1 VILVADGEEENKALL
16 ESDLVN
22 ECDGVKWLVV
32 PHGGAAAARNAGIAA
47 AKGEFVVFVDSD
59 DYLPPNALN
68 ALWEAMG
75 RTGASFVMAN
85 HSRAYAGRTERVT
98 LFAGECDWDQDNTS
112 EIIKILLS
120 SGTDAATVW
129 GKMFRLDF
137 LKVHQLK
144 FKTDLSNGE
153 DQEFMIRCAQQATKI
168 AAIPDDVYT
177 YVYNAGSSVR
187 AFNHNYVRD
196 VEATI
201 RTIGDDLGVTDSDDG
216 RGTVF
221 WDYCLDRLLLIV
233 INYVFN
239 PASGFSAKQRKD
251 AFFEVRQL
259 CPFQEALKESD
270 LRSFSPARKVVLK
283 LIESGAYERVRAIAG
298 LRHLQLRMGR

>member
-1 VILVADGEEENKALL
+1 
-16 ESDLVN
+16 
-22 ECDGVKWLVV
+22 
-32 PHGGAAAARNAGIAA
+32 
-47 AKGEFVVFVDSD
+47 
-59 DYLPPNALN
+59 
-68 ALWEAMG
+68 M
-75 RTGASFVMAN
+75 
-85 HSRAYAGRTERVT
+85 
-98 LFAGECDWDQDNTS
+98 
-112 EIIKILLS
+112 
-120 SGTDAATVW
+120 
-129 GKMFRLDF
+129 
-137 LKVHQLK
+137 
-144 FKTDLSNGE
+144 
-153 DQEFMIRCAQQATKI
+153 
-168 AAIPDDVYT
+168 
-177 YVYNAGSSVR
+177 R